1 MIRCLANLTNSRQF
15 LASPILLPV
24 SATVQFSIDHAA
36 QVSEA
41 KHGASTSPFLG
52 SASCFEAGGQCF
64 PLWAQP
70 MEVRMDIAFHI
81 LTLPYIDTVRLE
93 TFSVYAFESL
103 DRPELAFFVRT
114 RHFKCRTEPMTD
126 QCWKDTRPASD

>member
-1 MIRCLANLTNSRQF
+1 MIHCLADSTNSRQF
-15 LASPILLPV
+15 LASPIRLPV

-52 SASCFEAGGQCF
+52 SASRFEAGGQCF

-81 LTLPYIDTVRLE
+81 LT
-93 TFSVYAFESL
+93 
-103 DRPELAFFVRT
+103 
-114 RHFKCRTEPMTD
+114 
-126 QCWKDTRPASD
+126 